1 MQRFLNWLDDLA
13 VTNTKNK
20 TAQWLDRI
28 AFFFLILMALSAPHS
43 IAATQTAWLIGNF
56 AWFVRLFIKPRPQI
70 LKTPL
75 NLALWIFFAWSV
87 VTCFFSYAPDISF
100 EKLRGVA
107 LFLIFFYVANNL
119 RSFRAVKFIASA
131 LIFSA
136 MFVVLW
142 TPLERVIGRGVE
154 VYGVAAQSP
163 LTKTIYVENNNE
175 PIVIKDGDALLEVNK
190 KKIKSPEQIVEEIEK
205 NETAR
210 LKFYRPDYYLIVQ
223 IKRSDLL
230 DGATANEKLGITA
243 WKKSRNWRSMG
254 FYGHWTTFSE
264 VLQLIASLVFGLLI
278 ASFSNRKKDFEKRKF
293 SVFGKFTFSPLLLFC
308 FAAMCLALLLNVTR
322 ASQLG
327 LIASMFS
334 IVFLVNRKMILVL
347 AVIFLPIALGG
358 LLFIQQSR
366 NVGYF
371 DRNDDSIKYRESV
384 YQEGANLW
392 TQNARHFLLGVGMD
406 SIKRYAKDWRLFEDG
421 KLPLGHFHST
431 LLQLAVE
438 RGLPALLLW
447 FWIVWLY
454 GRELKFQIPNSKFQ
468 IKENQSEI
476 REIKS
481 GIRNL
486 KSGILLGVFGGLVGF
501 FTSGIVHYNLGDAEV
516 AMIFFLLMGIGVSL
530 SDSKLNIQDSEI
542 NPKSKI

>member
-1 MQRFLNWLDDLA
+1 MQRFLNWLDELA
-13 VTNTKNK
+13 VTNEENK
-20 TAQWLDRI
+20 TANRLDRI

-43 IAATQTAWLIGNF
+43 IAATQTAWIIGNF
-56 AWFVRLFIKPRPQI
+56 AWLVRLFIKPRPKF

-119 RSFRAVKFIASA
+119 RSFHAVKFIASA

-136 MFVVLW
+136 MVVVLW
-142 TPLERVIGRGVE
+142 TPLERIIGRGVE
-154 VYGVAAQSP
+154 VYGVSAESP

-175 PIVIKDGDALLEVNK
+175 PIIIKDGDALLEINK
-190 KKIKSPEQIVEEIEK
+190 KKIKTPEQIVEEIEK
-205 NETAR
+205 NETSR
-210 LKFYRPDYYLIVQ
+210 LKFYRPDYYLFVQ

-230 DGATANEKLGITA
+230 NGTTANEKLGITS

-264 VLQLIASLVFGLLI
+264 VLQLITSLVFGLLI

-293 SVFGKFTFSPLLLFC
+293 SVFGKFTFSPLLFFC
-308 FAAMCLALLLNVTR
+308 FAMMCLALLLNVTR

-347 AVIFLPIALGG
+347 AVVFLPVALGG

-384 YQEGANLW
+384 YQEGVNLW
-392 TQNARHFLLGVGMD
+392 TENPRHFLLGVGMD

-447 FWIVWLY
+447 FWIVWIY
-454 GRELKFQIPNSKFQ
+454 ARELKFKIQ
-468 IKENQSEI
+468 ENQSEI
-476 REIKS
+476 LNLEF
-481 GIRNL
+481 GIAL
-486 KSGILLGVFGGLVGF
+486 GIFGGLVGF

-530 SDSKLNIQDSEI
+530 SNSKFKIQGLRS
-542 NPKSKI
+542 

>member
-1 MQRFLNWLDDLA
+1 MQRFLNWLDETA
-13 VTNTKNK
+13 VTNEENK
-20 TAQWLDRI
+20 TAKWLDRI

-43 IAATQTAWLIGNF
+43 IAATQTAWIIGNF
-56 AWFVRLFIKPRPQI
+56 AWLIRIFIKPRPKF

-87 VTCFFSYAPDISF
+87 FTCFFSYTPLISLD
-100 EKLRGVA
+100 KLRGVA

-119 RSFRAVKFIASA
+119 RSFRAVKAIASV

-142 TPLERVIGRGVE
+142 TPIERIIGRGVE
-154 VYGVAAQSP
+154 VYGVSAESP
-163 LTKTIYVENNNE
+163 LTKTIYVENDNE
-175 PIVIKDGDALLEVNK
+175 PIVIKDGDALLEINK
-190 KKIKSPEQIVEEIEK
+190 KKVKTPEQIVKEIEK
-205 NETAR
+205 NETSR
-210 LKFYRPDYYLIVQ
+210 LKFYRPDYYLFVQ

-230 DGATANEKLGITA
+230 NGATADEKLGITS

-278 ASFSNRKKDFEKRKF
+278 TSFSNRKEDFEKRKF
-293 SVFGKFTFSPLLLFC
+293 SVFGKFTFSPLLFFC
-308 FAAMCLALLLNVTR
+308 FAMMCLALLLNVTR

-334 IVFLVNRKMILVL
+334 VVFLVNRKMILVL
-347 AVIFLPIALGG
+347 ALVFLPVAVGG
-358 LLFIQQSR
+358 LIYIQQSR
-366 NVGYF
+366 GVGYF

-384 YQEGANLW
+384 YAEGLQLW
-392 TQNARHFLLGVGMD
+392 TENPRHFFVGVGMD
-406 SIKRYAKDWRLFEDG
+406 SIKVYAKEWRLFEDG

-447 FWIVWLY
+447 FWIVWLN
-454 GRELKFQIPNSKFQ
+454 GK
-468 IKENQSEI
+468 
-476 REIKS
+476 
-481 GIRNL
+481 NL
-486 KSGILLGVFGGLVGF
+486 RCGNAEMRKHINKIASSWINRGILLGVFGGLVGF

-516 AMIFFLLMGIGVSL
+516 AMIFFMLTGIGAALASL
-530 SDSKLNIQDSEI
+530 IRQEKLSADEDR
-542 NPKSKI
+542 

>member
-1 MQRFLNWLDDLA
+1 MQRFLNWLDEIA
-13 VTNTKNK
+13 VTNTENK

-43 IAATQTAWLIGNF
+43 IAATQTAWIIGNF
-56 AWFVRLFIKPRPQI
+56 AWLIRLFIKPRPKF

-136 MFVVLW
+136 MVVVLW
-142 TPLERVIGRGVE
+142 TPIERIIGRGVE
-154 VYGVAAQSP
+154 VYGVSAESP

-175 PIVIKDGDALLEVNK
+175 PIVIKDGDALLEINK
-190 KKIKSPEQIVEEIEK
+190 KKVKTPEEIVAEIEK
-205 NETAR
+205 NETSR
-210 LKFYRPDYYLIVQ
+210 LKFYRPDYYLFVQ
-223 IKRSDLL
+223 IKRRDLL
-230 DGATANEKLGITA
+230 NGATANEKLGITS

-278 ASFSNRKKDFEKRKF
+278 ASFSNRKEDFEKRKF

-308 FAAMCLALLLNVTR
+308 FAMMCLALLLNVTR
-322 ASQLG
+322 ASQIG
-327 LIASMFS
+327 LIASAFS

-347 AVIFLPIALGG
+347 ALIFLPIAVGG
-358 LLFIQQSR
+358 LIFIQQSR
-366 NVGYF
+366 GVGYF
-371 DRNDDSIKYRESV
+371 DRKDDSIKYRESV

-392 TQNARHFLLGVGMD
+392 TQNPRHFLVGVGMD

-454 GRELKFQIPNSKFQ
+454 GRILRRGE
-468 IKENQSEI
+468 EEW
-476 REIKS
+476 KS
-481 GIRNL
+481 GREKIAVDDSKISSSPLLFFSSSWQIR
-486 KSGILLGVFGGLVGF
+486 GILLGIFGGLVGF

-516 AMIFFLLMGIGVSL
+516 AMIFFMLMGIGVSL
-530 SDSKLNIQDSEI
+530 KGMKDEG
-542 NPKSKI
+542 